1 VSSLLH
7 GVVHVVPDNPRGPWG
22 PIRKHGVGP
31 DVDLDLTEGKVVLH
45 VELPTILRNLLSIAS
60 LHEGVSLI

>member
-1 VSSLLH
+1 
-7 GVVHVVPDNPRGPWG
+7 
-22 PIRKHGVGP
+22 VGP
-31 DVDLDLTEGKVVLH
+31 DVDLDLIEGKVVLH